1 MKKNNIRM
9 KKIVFIIPWFG
20 PFRKD
25 FSFWLK
31 SVEHNPSVDFLMPTD
46 QTIVAPPKNLRVIK
60 TNLAFVE
67 NLAKKNV
74 WEGCIISK
82 PYKMCDYKVAYGEMF
97 QEYIKDYDFW
107 GHCDA
112 DLIFGDIRKFVT
124 DDILNKYDRLGV
136 DGFFSLFRNT
146 KEINAIYRK
155 AGDITKIFTEQK
167 PFGFDEWGLCHNGTA
182 HYWMNNLKDKV
193 WLDKVFDNLAPYH
206 YGFFSGTVRKFNL
219 GIKKIMFSFENGKL
233 FRYGIKDG
241 RVVKD
246 ESLYVHI
253 QKRPV
258 YVATPVSDFFSIVP
272 PGRFVPYVKNIT
284 PFYLRTHVREGRL
297 WTYYTLIRNKI
308 NKILGQPAWSNTVLF
323 PNQDM

>member
-1 MKKNNIRM
+1 M

-146 KEINAIYRK
+146 IEINAIYRK
-155 AGDITKIFTEQK
+155 ADDITKI
-167 PFGFDEWGLCHNGTA
+167 
-182 HYWMNNLKDKV
+182 LK
-193 WLDKVFDNLAPYH
+193 F
-206 YGFFSGTVRKFNL
+206 RK
-219 GIKKIMFSFENGKL
+219 
-233 FRYGIKDG
+233 
-241 RVVKD
+241 
-246 ESLYVHI
+246 
-253 QKRPV
+253 
-258 YVATPVSDFFSIVP
+258 
-272 PGRFVPYVKNIT
+272 
-284 PFYLRTHVREGRL
+284 
-297 WTYYTLIRNKI
+297 
-308 NKILGQPAWSNTVLF
+308 
-323 PNQDM
+323 

>member
-1 MKKNNIRM
+1 M
-9 KKIVFIIPWFG
+9 PWFG
-20 PFRKD
+20 PLRKD
-25 FSFWLK
+25 FDFWLK
-31 SVEHNPSVDFLMPTD
+31 SAELNRSVDFLVPTD
-46 QTIVAPPKNLRVIK
+46 QYIKTPPNNVKVIK
-60 TNLAFVE
+60 TNLTFVE
-67 NLAKKNV
+67 TLAKKYV
-74 WEGCIISK
+74 WEGSIISK

-97 QEYIKDYDFW
+97 QEYIKEYDFW

-112 DLIFGDIRKFVT
+112 DMIFGNIRNYVT
-124 DDILNKYDRLGV
+124 DELLDKYDRLGV
-136 DGFFSLFRNT
+136 DGFFSLFRNNP
-146 KEINAIYRK
+146 EINCIYRK
-155 AGDITKIFTEQK
+155 AGDIKEIFTDQK
-167 PFGFDEWGLCHNGTA
+167 PFGFDEWGLNHNGTA
-182 HYWMNNLKDKV
+182 HHWMNNLKDRV

-241 RVVKD
+241 KVVKD

-258 YVATPVSDFFSIVP
+258 YVETPVSDFFSIVP

-308 NKILGQPAWSNTVLF
+308 NKIFGQPAWSNTVLF

>member
-1 MKKNNIRM
+1 M
-9 KKIVFIIPWFG
+9 
-20 PFRKD
+20 
-25 FSFWLK
+25 
-31 SVEHNPSVDFLMPTD
+31 
-46 QTIVAPPKNLRVIK
+46 
-60 TNLAFVE
+60 AFVE

-74 WEGCIISK
+74 WGGCIISK

-146 KEINAIYRK
+146 IEINAIYRK
-155 AGDITKIFTEQK
+155 VDDITKIFTEQK

-241 RVVKD
+241 KVVKD

-272 PGRFVPYVKNIT
+272 PGRFVPYVTHLT
-284 PFYLRTHVREGRL
+284 PFSFRTHVKEVR
-297 WTYYTLIRNKI
+297 
-308 NKILGQPAWSNTVLF
+308 Q
-323 PNQDM
+323 